1 MESFTMNE
9 FIYDL
14 HLGLLIESPFSTGD
28 LKNILIKIIVLSHGK
43 TFVESSFLQMS
54 KCYR

>member
-1 MESFTMNE
+1 MNE

-28 LKNILIKIIVLSHGK
+28 LKNILIKIIALSHGK

>member
-9 FIYDL
+9 LIYDL

-28 LKNILIKIIVLSHGK
+28 LKNVLIKIIVLSHGK
-43 TFVESSFLQMS
+43 TSVESGFSINEQMI
-54 KCYR
+54 